1 MQLPH
6 VQYAVVK
13 YVALRYI
20 TVRFSSVQFSA
31 VYSTSVRHTVHSNM
45 VYNHTRNKRTLSLL
59 SPLNTMTHSRSYS
72 FLSSLLFSSSLTTHY
87 RSSPLI
93 TPIHTLS
100 LLPFLLLSSPP
111 LSHLLGERAFQLWPD
126 HCWMRGRGS
135 APGDVISRNLG

>member
-1 MQLPH
+1 MYNTPMSNTLPYGTSLYGS
-6 VQYAVVK
+6 VY
-13 YVALRYI
+13 
-20 TVRFSSVQFSA
+20 FSSAQ
-31 VYSTSVRHTVHSNM
+31 STAQVLLYGHTVHSDM
-45 VYNHTRNKRTLSLL
+45 VYHHTRNKRTLSLL
-59 SPLNTMTHSRSYS
+59 SPLNTMTHSRSYP

-100 LLPFLLLSSPP
+100 LLPPLLPSSPP
-111 LSHLLGERAFQLWPD
+111 LSHLLGERASQLSPD